1 MGDLQI
7 ISETPIDSYQ
17 LRKELEKIRKRD
29 NELNFRANRTEE
41 YLHQVTEIKDGD
53 ELFDKIMK
61 LNISRLK
68 EQHIHK
74 IIDIMPVT
82 LNELKVVLQ
91 SYTITVNNDSMK
103 KIVDTINEFLA
114 ETKK

>member
-1 MGDLQI
+1 MGDMQI
-7 ISETPIDSYQ
+7 VSVMPIGMYQ
-17 LRKELEKIRKRD
+17 LKKELDKIKKRD

-41 YLHQVTEIKDGD
+41 YLNQIAELKNAD
-53 ELFDKIMK
+53 ELFDKLIK
-61 LNISRLK
+61 LNIPRLK

-74 IIDIMPVT
+74 IIDVLPVT

-103 KIVDTINEFLA
+103 KIVDTINEFS
-114 ETKK
+114 EKK